1 MWQWIVCT
9 MTVAV
14 VTALSGPA
22 VATTVSDWNAAALA
36 EIRVGKLGPP
46 IAARALAIAHTCMY
60 EAWVAYDEV
69 AVGTV
74 LGGLLRRP
82 APEHTGANRA
92 KALSFAAYR
101 CLRDLFPSAA
111 SALRLTAVFAGQGN
125 DPADTSTDI
134 TTPSGIG
141 NTAAAAVIQD
151 RRNDGSNQY
160 GDVPG
165 SAGTPY
171 SDYTGYVP
179 LNDPMPFCTP
189 LLADCAPVDV
199 DDPLHWQP
207 LISVSGVTQS
217 FIAPHWGLVRP
228 FALSS
233 GADFDDRPDLA
244 PPPQIFKNSGQYQQ
258 SATEILDYSKK
269 LTDEQKLIVE
279 YWADGPNSELPP
291 GHWGLFAQFVSRR
304 DNHTDD
310 DDTKM
315 FFAIHNAMMDA
326 GIFAWHTKR
335 KYDGTR
341 PITAIRYL
349 KQGQIIRAWGGPGRP
364 IENIPGEKW
373 TPYNPGSN
381 LTPAFPGYPSGHSTY
396 SAAGAAVLR
405 LATGSDT
412 FGFSTV
418 IPANFGRVE
427 PGVPAVPTTVA
438 FQTFSEA
445 ATQAGLS
452 RLYGGIHFSD
462 DNTTGQTVGALIG
475 QQAWIKAQMYFAG
488 ITP

>member
-1 MWQWIVCT
+1 
-9 MTVAV
+9 
-14 VTALSGPA
+14 
-22 VATTVSDWNAAALA
+22 
-36 EIRVGKLGPP
+36 
-46 IAARALAIAHTCMY
+46 
-60 EAWVAYDEV
+60 
-69 AVGTV
+69 
-74 LGGLLRRP
+74 
-82 APEHTGANRA
+82 
-92 KALSFAAYR
+92 
-101 CLRDLFPSAA
+101 
-111 SALRLTAVFAGQGN
+111 
-125 DPADTSTDI
+125 
-134 TTPSGIG
+134 
-141 NTAAAAVIQD
+141 
-151 RRNDGSNQY
+151 
-160 GDVPG
+160 
-165 SAGTPY
+165 
-171 SDYTGYVP
+171 
-179 LNDPMPFCTP
+179 
-189 LLADCAPVDV
+189 
-199 DDPLHWQP
+199 
-207 LISVSGVTQS
+207 
-217 FIAPHWGLVRP
+217 
-228 FALSS
+228 
-233 GADFDDRPDLA
+233 
-244 PPPQIFKNSGQYQQ
+244 
-258 SATEILDYSKK
+258 
-269 LTDEQKLIVE
+269 
-279 YWADGPNSELPP
+279 
-291 GHWGLFAQFVSRR
+291 
-304 DNHTDD
+304 
-310 DDTKM
+310 M